1 MILRVPLT
9 AVVGAFL
16 ILDQLRPRDPVL
28 VLEEV
33 QALRQEVARTR
44 ELVLELE
51 ASSGSCLWQLWGQG
65 WLLRL
70 SGLADLVLIILLLRG
85 WFQRRREISEPTL
98 ALGTLPSETQPSSV
112 ASVLS
117 TDSGVQEEGSASS
130 TASPSKLGR
139 PTRPSD
145 LKRWQTSR

>member
-1 MILRVPLT
+1 MFLRVPLT
-9 AVVGAFL
+9 AIVGAFL

-70 SGLADLVLIILLLRG
+70 SGLADLVLIFLLLRG
-85 WFQRRREISEPTL
+85 WFQRRRETSEPTL
-98 ALGTLPSETQPSSV
+98 ALGTLPNS
-112 ASVLS
+112 AFI
-117 TDSGVQEEGSASS
+117 SGICFISGLQS
-130 TASPSKLGR
+130 GR
-139 PTRPSD
+139 RRISIIYG
-145 LKRWQTSR
+145 